1 MLLNCCNVAADDV
14 GVTVVTLLIDGDC
27 ECECTAY
34 VWWRLANGIVNANG
48 SRVVAFSSPFRPLFT
63 CNDGWLML
71 IASTGRKSRV

>member
-48 SRVVAFSSPFRPLFT
+48 SRVVAFSSPFSSLVYMQW
-63 CNDGWLML
+63 CNDGWIMF
-71 IASTGRKSRV
+71 IA